1 MIKGLSTVN
10 IHYLTDDVRKLEQTL
25 NETEKQSEY
34 QTICLALATRNTNEC
49 ITVLKKQFES
59 SDKRKR
65 FDALYYAFYRPEYR
79 IEHTELLQKM
89 LREALYENNMKDVK
103 CLLCYIG
110 EYELAVDVDLLFDAL
125 MYVANYAGSFEYGAC
140 LHIPY
145 TEDNFIRILA
155 LFKKI
160 KQREKQWL
168 AENIVKRCEEKYF
181 EELVELL
188 MAEPDPRV
196 NFYAV
201 ELCAKFKRRDYNERL
216 LAMDNASDA
225 VYGHTKSA
233 VKHFLS

>member
-1 MIKGLSTVN
+1 MIRGISTDN
-10 IHYLTDDVRKLEQTL
+10 FHYLTDDVRELEKIL
-25 NETEKQSEY
+25 NETDKQSEY
-34 QTICLALATRNTNEC
+34 RTICLALATRNTNEC
-49 ITVLKKQFES
+49 IAVLKKQLES

-65 FDALYYAFYRPEYR
+65 YDALYYAFYNPEYR
-79 IEHTELLQKM
+79 IEHTELLQRNM
-89 LREALYENNMKDVK
+89 REALYENNMKDVK

-110 EYELAVDVDLLFDAL
+110 EYDLAVDADLLFNAL
-125 MYVANYAGSFEYGAC
+125 TYVANYAGSFEYNAC

-145 TEDNFIRILA
+145 IEKNFVRILA

-168 AENIVKRCEEKYF
+168 AENLVKRCEEKHF

-188 MAEPDPRV
+188 IAEPDPRV

-216 LAMDNASDA
+216 LAMDNASNA
-225 VYGHTKSA
+225 VYGHIKSA
-233 VKHFLS
+233 VKYFLS